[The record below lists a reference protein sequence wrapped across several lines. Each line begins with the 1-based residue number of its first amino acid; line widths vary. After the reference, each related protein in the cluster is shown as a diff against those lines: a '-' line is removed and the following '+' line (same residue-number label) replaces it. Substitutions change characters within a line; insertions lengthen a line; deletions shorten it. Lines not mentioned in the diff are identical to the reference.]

1 VLTIRAAE
9 KSLAS
14 WSVAH
19 VGAAITLSVIALSPA
34 FAGGVAGLSCVRGAK
49 TFNCV
54 GQWANPGDPY
64 VRTVPEVLGDAEK
77 AQASARDHKWLTRC
91 RPVVERD
98 NYGVA
103 RYQYSEPGCEYGL
116 GAD

>member
-1 VLTIRAAE
+1 MLTNRAAE
-9 KSLAS
+9 KASAS
-14 WSVAH
+14 WSVAR
-19 VGAAITLSVIALSPA
+19 VGAAIILSVIALTPA
-34 FAGGVAGLSCVRGAK
+34 YAGGVADLSCVRGAK

-54 GQWANPGDPY
+54 ARWATAGDPY
-64 VRTVPEVLGDAEK
+64 VRTVPEALGEAEK
-77 AQASARDHKWLTRC
+77 AQASAHDHKWLTRC